1 MSDRDRLL
9 VPISEA
15 IWKLGMGRSK
25 FFEIV
30 AAGEIETVKIGRRTL
45 VPQAALVAYV
55 DKLRS
60 LAPQSADHA
69 ARRLGTGK

>member
-1 MSDRDRLL
+1 MADRDRLL
-9 VPISEA
+9 APISEA
-15 IWKLGMGRSK
+15 CQQIGVGRSK
-25 FFEIV
+25 LFELI

-60 LAPQSADHA
+60 REVAP
-69 ARRLGTGK
+69 K